1 MARWGNRKPS
11 ATQRR
16 WSVHAT
22 QVRARRQQVDN
33 ALRELQEIK
42 GPGCGARVAG
52 RSDAVEY
59 APQIM
64 TLKAQVG
71 TAAWNRGCCG
81 ELRCCSERASRHGA
95 ECSGQPGCRL
105 LTL

>member
-1 MARWGNRKPS
+1 MAMRHLQCPP
-11 ATQRR
+11 T
-16 WSVHAT
+16 HM
-22 QVRARRQQVDN
+22 QVRARRQQVDS

-71 TAAWNRGCCG
+71 
-81 ELRCCSERASRHGA
+81 L
-95 ECSGQPGCRL
+95 
-105 LTL
+105 

>member
-1 MARWGNRKPS
+1 M
-11 ATQRR
+11 
-16 WSVHAT
+16 
-22 QVRARRQQVDN
+22 QVRARRLQVDS

-71 TAAWNRGCCG
+71 RAA
-81 ELRCCSERASRHGA
+81 LV
-95 ECSGQPGCRL
+95 L
-105 LTL
+105 L

>member
-1 MARWGNRKPS
+1 MDG
-11 ATQRR
+11 
-16 WSVHAT
+16 
-22 QVRARRQQVDN
+22 

-64 TLKAQVG
+64 TLKAQVREAG
-71 TAAWNRGCCG
+71 QAIAGQ
-81 ELRCCSERASRHGA
+81 LR
-95 ECSGQPGCRL
+95 PL
-105 LTL
+105 L

>member
-1 MARWGNRKPS
+1 M
-11 ATQRR
+11 
-16 WSVHAT
+16 
-22 QVRARRQQVDN
+22 RARRQQVDG

-64 TLKAQVG
+64 TLKAQVREAG
-71 TAAWNRGCCG
+71 QAIAGQ
-81 ELRCCSERASRHGA
+81 LR
-95 ECSGQPGCRL
+95 PL
-105 LTL
+105 L